1 MKEFHKPIQVFKDNF
16 LQDKFPQ
23 TRRSSKQESLK
34 IIDLQPKKNLPELK
48 LAKAKIRPGS
58 DPELEPKEKHKISN
72 KTGLKYVPFIANM
85 NKNYKTIK
93 KSELMFPKIR
103 NVMNKINRTN
113 TNYFFDQEEN
123 INNIGSNN
131 LNTLNI
137 NIQQNN
143 KNNKLSTK
151 RKVIQSRRNEKI
163 KTLYGTYGINAKNMI
178 NNNKINSIPSNKNS
192 EIEKSI
198 NENNSI
204 INSSNSHNNLY
215 MINLQKIKS
224 KNSKYG
230 KSNKSLPSRGTKYKK
245 NKKELNFKDTLTIK
259 PLILNN
265 NLASIK
271 NNNLENNNN
280 NNVDNN
286 LDNNNNKF
294 NLIELKKKENPLD
307 NFISDKPSYIEN
319 KPSILDTFKPTPTS
333 LPTTNNFLETD
344 ILQRINILNSLLNP
358 LSFFA
363 GLNSSK
369 TVELT
374 PEIFRNTF
382 KNFYPSIIPFD
393 NEFSNEDIIKGYA
406 YNTSMGKY
414 RDYNEDT
421 ITATKI
427 LNDTYFFAVY
437 DGHGGNGCSLF
448 LKENLHKYI
457 KSFSKEGINDAVNI
471 VENIFLNEIA
481 LDKNGFENDHS
492 GSCAIMALI
501 NKNKLLIA
509 NIGDSRLVLF
519 KKNSLFFITEDHK
532 PNSPKEKTR
541 IEKAGGSIY
550 QTQSPIPI
558 YQNGKKIDI
567 PWRVNPGRLSVSRTF
582 GDIEAKNENF
592 GGKKNIVVALPDI
605 TEIELDDDFNLL
617 VIGCDGIFDVLSN
630 EQILECVKIVIKEK
644 NMKDLNE
651 INVSEL
657 CGDIADM
664 IIKSSLALDS
674 FDNVSCIVVAFNLK
688 DLII

>member
-1 MKEFHKPIQVFKDNF
+1 MKEFHKPIPVFKDNF

-113 TNYFFDQEEN
+113 TNYFFDQDEN
-123 INNIGSNN
+123 INNLGSNN

-271 NNNLENNNN
+271 NNNLENNN

-427 LNDTYFFAVY
+427 LNDTYFFAIY

-644 NMKDLNE
+644 NVKDLNE

>member
-1 MKEFHKPIQVFKDNF
+1 MKEFHKPIPVFKDNF

-34 IIDLQPKKNLPELK
+34 IIDQQPKKNLPELK

-72 KTGLKYVPFIANM
+72 KTGLKYVPFIANI

-204 INSSNSHNNLY
+204 INSSDSHNGVY

-280 NNVDNN
+280 NVDNN

-294 NLIELKKKENPLD
+294 NLIESKKKENPLD

-448 LKENLHKYI
+448 LKVNLHKYI

-501 NKNKLLIA
+501 NKNKLLVA

-644 NMKDLNE
+644 NVKDLNE

>member
-1 MKEFHKPIQVFKDNF
+1 MKEFHKPIPVFKDNF

-34 IIDLQPKKNLPELK
+34 IIDQQPKKNLPELK
-48 LAKAKIRPGS
+48 LVKTKIRPGS

-103 NVMNKINRTN
+103 NAMNKINRTN

-163 KTLYGTYGINAKNMI
+163 KTLYGTYGINSKNMI

-280 NNVDNN
+280 VGNN
-286 LDNNNNKF
+286 LDNNKF

-481 LDKNGFENDHS
+481 LDKSGFENDHS

-501 NKNKLLIA
+501 NKNKLLVA

-550 QTQSPIPI
+550 QTQTPIPI

-592 GGKKNIVVALPDI
+592 GGKKNIVVAVPDI

-644 NMKDLNE
+644 NVKDLNE

>member
-1 MKEFHKPIQVFKDNF
+1 MKEFHKPIPVFKDNF

-103 NVMNKINRTN
+103 NAMNKINRTN
-113 TNYFFDQEEN
+113 TNYFFDQDEN
-123 INNIGSNN
+123 INNLGSNN

-143 KNNKLSTK
+143 KNNNLSTK

-163 KTLYGTYGINAKNMI
+163 KTLYGTYGINSKNMI

-280 NNVDNN
+280 VGNN
-286 LDNNNNKF
+286 LDNNKF

-437 DGHGGNGCSLF
+437 DGHGGNSCSLF

-481 LDKNGFENDHS
+481 LDKSGFENDHS

-501 NKNKLLIA
+501 NKNKLLVA

-550 QTQSPIPI
+550 QTQTPIPI

-592 GGKKNIVVALPDI
+592 GGKKNIVVAVPDI

-644 NMKDLNE
+644 NVKDLNE

-664 IIKSSLALDS
+664 IVKSSLALDS

>member
-1 MKEFHKPIQVFKDNF
+1 MPVFKDNF

-34 IIDLQPKKNLPELK
+34 IIDQQPKKNLPELK

-72 KTGLKYVPFIANM
+72 KTGLKYVPFIANI

-204 INSSNSHNNLY
+204 INSSDSHNGVY

-280 NNVDNN
+280 NVDNN

-294 NLIELKKKENPLD
+294 NLIESKKKENPLD

-448 LKENLHKYI
+448 LKVNLHKYI

-481 LDKNGFENDHS
+481 LDKSGFENDHS

-501 NKNKLLIA
+501 NKNKLLVA

-644 NMKDLNE
+644 NVKDLNE

>member
-1 MKEFHKPIQVFKDNF
+1 MKEFHKPMPVFKDNF

-113 TNYFFDQEEN
+113 TNYFFDQDEN
-123 INNIGSNN
+123 INNLGSNN

-280 NNVDNN
+280 NVDNN

-374 PEIFRNTF
+374 PDIFRNTF

-481 LDKNGFENDHS
+481 LDKSGFENDHS

-644 NMKDLNE
+644 NIKDLNE

>member
-1 MKEFHKPIQVFKDNF
+1 MKEFHKPMTVFKDNL

-34 IIDLQPKKNLPELK
+34 IIDQQPKKNLPELK

-58 DPELEPKEKHKISN
+58 DPELEPKEKHKISS

-113 TNYFFDQEEN
+113 TNYFFDQDEN
-123 INNIGSNN
+123 INNLGSNN
-131 LNTLNI
+131 LNI

-143 KNNKLSTK
+143 KSNKLSTK

-271 NNNLENNNN
+271 NNNLENNN

-501 NKNKLLIA
+501 NKNKLLVA

-644 NMKDLNE
+644 NIKDFSD
-651 INVSEL
+651 INMSEF

-674 FDNVSCIVVAFNLK
+674 FDNISCIVVAFNLK
-688 DLII
+688 DLIIDSSI

>member
-34 IIDLQPKKNLPELK
+34 MIDQQPKKNLPELK
-48 LAKAKIRPGS
+48 LTKAKIRPGS

-113 TNYFFDQEEN
+113 TNYFFDQDEN
-123 INNIGSNN
+123 INNLGSNN

-204 INSSNSHNNLY
+204 INSNNSHNNLY

-230 KSNKSLPSRGTKYKK
+230 KSNKSLPSRGTKFKK
-245 NKKELNFKDTLTIK
+245 NKKDLNFKDTLTIK

-271 NNNLENNNN
+271 NNNLENNN

-481 LDKNGFENDHS
+481 LDKSGFENDHS

-501 NKNKLLIA
+501 NKNKLLVA

-644 NMKDLNE
+644 NVKDLNE

-674 FDNVSCIVVAFNLK
+674 FDNVSCIVVAFNFK

>member
-1 MKEFHKPIQVFKDNF
+1 MKEFHKPTPVFKDNF
-16 LQDKFPQ
+16 LPDKFPK

-34 IIDLQPKKNLPELK
+34 IIDQQPKKNLPELK
-48 LAKAKIRPGS
+48 LVKTRIRPGS
-58 DPELEPKEKHKISN
+58 DPELDPKEKHKISN

-93 KSELMFPKIR
+93 KSDLMFPRIR
-103 NVMNKINRTN
+103 NAINKINRTN

-123 INNIGSNN
+123 INNLGLNN

-143 KNNKLSTK
+143 KNNKLSSK
-151 RKVIQSRRNEKI
+151 RKAIQSRRNEKI

-178 NNNKINSIPSNKNS
+178 NNNKVNSIPNNKNS
-192 EIEKSI
+192 ETEKSN
-198 NENNSI
+198 NE
-204 INSSNSHNNLY
+204 NSSNINSNNSLNNIY
-215 MINLQKIKS
+215 INLQKIKT

-230 KSNKSLPSRGTKYKK
+230 KSNKSLPSKGTKYKK
-245 NKKELNFKDTLTIK
+245 SKKELNFKDTLTIK

-265 NLASIK
+265 NLTSIK

-280 NNVDNN
+280 NIENSFD
-286 LDNNNNKF
+286 NNKF

-319 KPSILDTFKPTPTS
+319 KPSILESFKPTPVS

-369 TVELT
+369 TIELT
-374 PEIFRNTF
+374 PDIFKSTF
-382 KNFYPSIIPFD
+382 KNFYPSIIPFN
-393 NEFSNEDIIKGYA
+393 NEFTGQDLIKGYA

-457 KSFSKEGINDAVNI
+457 KSFSKEGINEAVNI

-481 LDKNGFENDHS
+481 LDKSGFENDHS

-501 NKNKLLIA
+501 NKNKLIIA

-519 KKNSLFFITEDHK
+519 KKNSLFFVTEDHK
-532 PNSPKEKTR
+532 PNSPKEKIR
-541 IEKAGGSIY
+541 IEKAGGNIY

-558 YQNGKKIDI
+558 FQNGKKIDI

-592 GGKKNIVVALPDI
+592 GGNKNIVVALPDI

-630 EQILECVKIVIKEK
+630 EQILDCVRIVIKEK
-644 NMKDLNE
+644 NIKDLND
-651 INVSEL
+651 INMSEL
-657 CGDIADM
+657 CGYIADM

-674 FDNVSCIVVAFNLK
+674 FDNISCIVVAFNLK
-688 DLII
+688 DLIIDSSI

>member
-1 MKEFHKPIQVFKDNF
+1 MPVFKDNF

-85 NKNYKTIK
+85 NKNHKTIK

-113 TNYFFDQEEN
+113 TNYFFDHEEN
-123 INNIGSNN
+123 INNLGSNN

-204 INSSNSHNNLY
+204 INSNNSHNNLY

-280 NNVDNN
+280 NVDNN
-286 LDNNNNKF
+286 LDNNTNKF

-457 KSFSKEGINDAVNI
+457 KSFSKEGISDAINI

-481 LDKNGFENDHS
+481 LDKSGFENDHS

-501 NKNKLLIA
+501 NKNKLLVA

-644 NMKDLNE
+644 NVKDLNE

-674 FDNVSCIVVAFNLK
+674 FDNISCIVVAFNLK
-688 DLII
+688 DLIIDSSI

>member
-1 MKEFHKPIQVFKDNF
+1 MKEFHKPTPVFKDNF
-16 LQDKFPQ
+16 LPDKFPK

-34 IIDLQPKKNLPELK
+34 IIDQQPKKNLPELK
-48 LAKAKIRPGS
+48 LVKTRIRPGS
-58 DPELEPKEKHKISN
+58 DPELDPKEKHKISN

-93 KSELMFPKIR
+93 KSDLMFPRIR
-103 NVMNKINRTN
+103 NAINKINRTN

-123 INNIGSNN
+123 INNLGLNN

-143 KNNKLSTK
+143 KNNKLSSK
-151 RKVIQSRRNEKI
+151 RKAIQSRRNEKI

-178 NNNKINSIPSNKNS
+178 NNNKVNSIPNNKNS
-192 EIEKSI
+192 ETEKSN
-198 NENNSI
+198 NENSSN
-204 INSSNSHNNLY
+204 INSNNSHNNIY
-215 MINLQKIKS
+215 INLQKIKT
-224 KNSKYG
+224 KNAKYG
-230 KSNKSLPSRGTKYKK
+230 KSNKSLPSKGTKYKK
-245 NKKELNFKDTLTIK
+245 SKKELNFKDTLTIK

-265 NLASIK
+265 NLTSIK
-271 NNNLENNNN
+271 NNNLENN
-280 NNVDNN
+280 DNN
-286 LDNNNNKF
+286 AENKIDNNKF

-319 KPSILDTFKPTPTS
+319 KPSILESFKPTPVS

-369 TVELT
+369 TIELT
-374 PEIFRNTF
+374 PDIFKSTF
-382 KNFYPSIIPFD
+382 KNFYPSIIPFN
-393 NEFSNEDIIKGYA
+393 NEFTDQDIIKGYA

-457 KSFSKEGINDAVNI
+457 KSFSKEGINEAVNN

-481 LDKNGFENDHS
+481 LDKSGFENDHS
-492 GSCAIMALI
+492 GSCAIMALV
-501 NKNKLLIA
+501 NKNKLIIA

-519 KKNSLFFITEDHK
+519 KKNSLFFVTEDHK
-532 PNSPKEKTR
+532 PNSPKEKIR
-541 IEKAGGSIY
+541 IEKAGGNIY

-558 YQNGKKIDI
+558 FQNGKKIDI

-630 EQILECVKIVIKEK
+630 EQIWECVRIVIKEK
-644 NMKDLNE
+644 NIKDLSD
-651 INVSEL
+651 INMSEF

-664 IIKSSLALDS
+664 IIKSSLSLDS
-674 FDNVSCIVVAFNLK
+674 FDNISCIVVAFNLK
-688 DLII
+688 DLIIDSSI